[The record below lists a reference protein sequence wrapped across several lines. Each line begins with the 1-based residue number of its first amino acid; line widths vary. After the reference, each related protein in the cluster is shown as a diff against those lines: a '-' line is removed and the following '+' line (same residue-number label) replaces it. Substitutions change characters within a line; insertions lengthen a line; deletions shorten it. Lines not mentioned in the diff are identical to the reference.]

1 MIRKKETA
9 FRFKSAFRI
18 TIPPPDSF
26 SPARA
31 LAVQPFRRM
40 TFERRGIFKR
50 CKTSRQPGRDLSER
64 SFCCASLTGR
74 AAPQD
79 ALYLL
84 FKIPCER
91 KRNLPKGLCP
101 QSRRRDKPW
110 AEGKVPPPDSQLSF
124 TSQRISSSS
133 TRYCFNSSGPQELEP
148 TPLIP

>member
-1 MIRKKETA
+1 MI
-9 FRFKSAFRI
+9 SI
-18 TIPPPDSF
+18 SPDS
-26 SPARA
+26 
-31 LAVQPFRRM
+31 
-40 TFERRGIFKR
+40 R
-50 CKTSRQPGRDLSER
+50 CKTIRNIHPCLNTAITIAPHKTNLHSAMVIDFNTGSAKKELPFGLILPSGRHFPSGRD
-64 SFCCASLTGR
+64 ASR
-74 AAPQD
+74 D